1 MRVNALCL
9 LACVRVPGCA
19 FRFLTCARS
28 LTWLTSLTSPLYRV
42 RPECS
47 VDFTAE
53 QKLYGVLFVPI
64 SCCIGVFLANVFT
77 VLISLSR
84 IHRKMINTC
93 PQNMMVHITGGV
105 CTLLHC
111 LLASSFGIHLKRDTI
126 AQHGPLYYALNP
138 RLFERASWDVG
149 LTRTRFQRR
158 NQESGGDD
166 SKKRAVYPQAW
177 LLLRSFF
184 EVSGIDHDFIN
195 DTMTL
200 KKSASGALSVLVLS
214 YVGVIETALPILD
227 CFQSTQSDGTS
238 KYFLRSD
245 RNIECSSHSAQYRS
259 LVSMAVIGLAV
270 YGVAIPA
277 LFQLVVWSKWGCRF
291 YRLEFAAFHVSSS
304 SPRPPP
310 AWPAPFFRALQQCQ
324 TPCEPPP
331 PLLLT
336 VADFCLYPSFAGK
349 CTFQYRTECRS
360 RLRFR
365 LGGATPQR

>member
-1 MRVNALCL
+1 MRVPEC
-9 LACVRVPGCA
+9 AC
-19 FRFLTCARS
+19 RFLTCARS
-28 LTWLTSLTSPLYRV
+28 LTWPTSLTYPLYRI

-47 VDFTAE
+47 VDFSAE

-64 SCCIGVFLANVFT
+64 SCCIGVFLANVLT
-77 VLISLSR
+77 VLISVSR

-93 PQNMMVHITGGV
+93 PPNMIVHITGGV
-105 CTLLHC
+105 RTLLHC
-111 LLASSFGIHLKRDTI
+111 LFSSSFGIHLKRDTI

-158 NQESGGDD
+158 NQESGGDE
-166 SKKRAVYPQAW
+166 SKKRAAYPQAW

-245 RNIECSSHSAQYRS
+245 RNIECSSQSAQYRS
-259 LVSMAVIGLAV
+259 LVAMAAIGLAV

-291 YRLEFAAFHVSSS
+291 YRLEFSAFHVSS
-304 SPRPPP
+304 PPP
-310 AWPAPFFRALQQCQ
+310 H
-324 TPCEPPP
+324 P
-331 PLLLT
+331 PLTHVMFALIGPLSGHIW
-336 VADFCLYPSFAGK
+336 VLHNQVQKKIHPLGNPCLFQKNSANCHPAILRQLPCAADYFAVHIRE
-349 CTFQYRTECRS
+349 YI
-360 RLRFR
+360 
-365 LGGATPQR
+365 